1 MGRHSSLV
9 RRELSSI
16 WRWSERRFFVIR
28 VRKVHDSSG
37 NVVRW
42 ASEGK
47 THQSYAESERHKA
60 IIRKFDPTGK
70 VCEVSLSAFSI
81 ALAKQ
86 EDLSDRCL
94 FDWLLFWLNT
104 RPLDDSL
111 AQPRSP
117 LLPWNFYCRLTL
129 LLTTCGYQLIT
140 TRSAVAQ
147 AWSSLYVVR
156 NLTRQNWSSNIVTL
170 KHLFS

>member
-1 MGRHSSLV
+1 MARHSSVV
-9 RRELSSI
+9 RREHSSPT
-16 WRWSERRFFVIR
+16 RWSERRFFVIR

-60 IIRKFDPTGK
+60 LSRKFDPSGK
-70 VCEVSLSAFSI
+70 VCDASLSAFSI
-81 ALAKQ
+81 AFAKQ
-86 EDLSDRCL
+86 EDLSDTCL

-104 RPLDDSL
+104 LPLDDSL
-111 AQPRSP
+111 AQPCSP

-129 LLTTCGYQLIT
+129 LLTTCGYLLKT
-140 TRSAVAQ
+140 LRCAVAH
-147 AWSSLYVVR
+147 AWSSWYVVR